1 MIYKAG
7 AIFIGLIFY
16 IGLFWGL
23 PKLKFTDTAEWLKFV
38 LFQHIFVGFALGLT
52 LLLVFFVKKD
62 WF

>member
-16 IGLFWGL
+16 IGIFWGL
-23 PKLKFTDTAEWLKFV
+23 PKLKFTESTEWLKFV
-38 LFQHIFVGFALGLT
+38 LFQHIIAALFGGLT
-52 LLLVFFVKKD
+52 LLFVFFVMEG